1 MAYAQVFLG
10 ADQPLKKEEKL
21 LPKTLGAGEMLV
33 RITLATI
40 CGSDLHTL
48 SGHRQEETPC
58 ILGHEAV
65 GRIVATGQERV
76 TWRQG
81 QRVTW
86 SIADSCGNCVACMD
100 FALPEKCHHLFKYGH
115 ASLENGSGLNG
126 CYATH
131 IVIRKG
137 THVVEVPEDLND
149 AVVAPANCAL
159 ATMVNATSDLPNPCN
174 SALIQGSGLLG
185 IYACALLH
193 QRGVARI
200 YCMDQIASRREFSE
214 KFGGIPIGNIDEIC
228 SREPNGVDLA
238 IEVTGAP
245 QILNEGVSALRVGG
259 HYIFVGM
266 VHPDSIL
273 PITGEQ
279 IIRKCLRIRGV
290 HNYSPQHLEEAI
302 KFLQQTQHYYPYKD
316 LIRPPL
322 SLSEL
327 PVAIKIAE
335 SKEFFRVAVKP

>member
-1 MAYAQVFLG
+1 MAYAQVFVG
-10 ADQPLKKEEKL
+10 ADLPLEKEEKP
-21 LPKTLGAGEMLV
+21 LPKTLGDGQMLV

-48 SGHRQEETPC
+48 SGQRQEKTPC

-65 GRIVATGQERV
+65 GRIVATGGKRE
-76 TWRQG
+76 TWKRG

-86 SIADSCGNCVACMD
+86 SIADSCGDCVACLD
-100 FALPEKCHHLFKYGH
+100 FALPEKCHKLFKYGH
-115 ASLENGSGLNG
+115 ATLEDGSGLNG
-126 CYATH
+126 CYASH
-131 IVIRKG
+131 IVIRGG
-137 THVVEVPEDLND
+137 TRVVKVPEDLSD

-159 ATMVNATSDLPNPCN
+159 ATMVNATSDLPTPCN

-193 QRGVARI
+193 QRGIPRI
-200 YCMDQIASRREFSE
+200 YCMDQIPSRREYSE
-214 KFGGIPIGNIDEIC
+214 KFGGIPIEHVEQIY

-245 QILNEGVSALRVGG
+245 QILGEGVSALRVGG
-259 HYIFVGM
+259 HYVFVGM
-266 VHPDSIL
+266 VHPDSML

-290 HNYSPQHLEEAI
+290 HNYGPQHLETAI
-302 KFLQQTQHYYPYKD
+302 KFLQQTQHYYPYED
-316 LIRPPL
+316 LVRPPL
-322 SLSEL
+322 SLTEL
-327 PVAIKIAE
+327 PTAIKIAE
-335 SKEFFRVAVKP
+335 SKQFFRVAVKP